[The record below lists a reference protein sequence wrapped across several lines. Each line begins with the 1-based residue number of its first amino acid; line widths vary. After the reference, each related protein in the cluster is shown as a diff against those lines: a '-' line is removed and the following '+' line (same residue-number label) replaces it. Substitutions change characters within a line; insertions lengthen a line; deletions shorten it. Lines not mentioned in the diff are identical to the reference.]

1 MVMSAEQICSPSPV
15 TSAYEWKILEWN
27 KQTNKQTNKQ
37 MYLCYPRNILYYL
50 YKGKGSAYF
59 LITLTLILQMI

>member
-1 MVMSAEQICSPSPV
+1 
-15 TSAYEWKILEWN
+15 
-27 KQTNKQTNKQ
+27 

-59 LITLTLILQMI
+59 LITLTLILQMILYNDNLN